1 MILQIYHCNLAVFE
15 DRRESGVKNR
25 PHPITRV
32 PEYPGGADIR
42 YLPPTDGFDDKG
54 IGQLLDQFQDIS
66 IDGSKRS
73 AVQIDWDHLSEVLQL
88 ETDQVRELIQL
99 AHERGLITGLTLHYN
114 HRPWMR
120 LSHNKGCLVVM
131 ICVEESDYVRS
142 TGEVAR
148 SAIQAISNI
157 RAALIGKKEK
167 IDWLNHVFLV
177 PNVHLGV
184 PVVVGRDTDRNIKIL
199 NGIEAGL
206 QRRKW
211 IVGTNSYGYTKI
223 VEMAINAHVIGFV
236 SRTV

>member
-32 PEYPGGADIR
+32 PEHPGEADIK
-42 YLPPTDGFDDKG
+42 YLPPIDGFDDKG
-54 IGQLLDQFQDIS
+54 IGQLLDQFRDIS
-66 IDGSKRS
+66 IDGSKRGP
-73 AVQIDWDHLSEVLQL
+73 VQIDWDYLSEVLQL
-88 ETDQVRELIQL
+88 ETGQIRELIRL
-99 AHERGLITGLTLHYN
+99 AHERGLIRGLTLHYN

-142 TGEVAR
+142 TAEVAR
-148 SAIQAISNI
+148 SAVQAISSI
-157 RAALIGKKEK
+157 RTALIGKKRRL
-167 IDWLNHVFLV
+167 DWLNHVFLV

-184 PVVVGRDTDRNIKIL
+184 RVVVGRDTDRNIKIL
-199 NGIEAGL
+199 KGIESGL
-206 QRRKW
+206 QRSRW
-211 IVGTNSYGYTKI
+211 TVRTNSYGYTKI